1 MSYGYREDVQ
11 SCSIDCKASVDYGLS
26 FQREALT
33 SSIHACSTLY
43 NRTDITDQEDATDAD
58 GNAETITELTSALA
72 TPCERRAAW
81 LVRAVTSQHV
91 HRTCDTTVQ
100 YQSRLQ
106 AGPVVSSCDVMCDCH
121 KAADIVSSRIAE

>member
-91 HRTCDTTVQ
+91 HRTRDTTRRQ
-100 YQSRLQ
+100 CNISRGSRLGQ
-106 AGPVVSSCDVMCDCH
+106 L
-121 KAADIVSSRIAE
+121 